1 MKGLQEAAYLLVC
14 LAWEMLAL
22 AKALSFPDIP
32 QLSWPWEL
40 GQRSQALALLVVCSV
55 AGRKKSDHEVSEP
68 PWPSGSFLPITQ
80 HSILFW
86 SHTFSDHQRSA
97 LWEQQIRKSG
107 QGLMLGSRESVRL
120 TFPFATSSC
129 VCQTKMTLH
138 VLCQT
143 EAWYSSKDPFLSSS
157 HVRCD
162 PCDLISSVLTQLI
175 ENSGKFWKHLIP
187 NSLINWGVKGEQ
199 GFSITWLSELIE
211 RVYSPEILYWP
222 HSRMSQPE
230 PHQKKQC
237 YS

>member
-22 AKALSFPDIP
+22 AKVLSFPDIP
-32 QLSWPWEL
+32 RLSWPWEFA
-40 GQRSQALALLVVCSV
+40 QRSQAPALLVICSV

-68 PWPSGSFLPITQ
+68 PWPSGSFFPFTQ
-80 HSILFW
+80 HSTLFW
-86 SHTFSDHQRSA
+86 SQTCSDHQRSA
-97 LWEQQIRKSG
+97 LWEEQIRKSG
-107 QGLMLGSRESVRL
+107 QDLTLGSRESVKFI
-120 TFPFATSSC
+120 FPFATSSC
-129 VCQTKMTLH
+129 VCQTEMTLH
-138 VLCQT
+138 VLCLT
-143 EAWYSSKDPFLSSS
+143 EVWYSSKTPFLFSS

-162 PCDLISSVLTQLI
+162 PWADKLCVHSVNREFREILEALD
-175 ENSGKFWKHLIP
+175 P

-199 GFSITWLSELIE
+199 GFSITWPSELIE
-211 RVYSPEILYWP
+211 RVYSLEILYWP